1 MVLQYSPNSFHFD
14 NSQSGID
21 NDLINNLDSESSE
34 YKELNIFKQIFDED
48 LVQHIVEET
57 NKFYHFLVNNKV
69 LSKHSKLVK
78 WKETNINEMYVFF
91 SFMLL
96 MAHVQKN
103 NIKDYWSKSIFL
115 STPIFSKIM
124 TQDRF
129 LLLLRILHFCDNRNQ
144 ISGDRLFK
152 IRIIVESLRKK
163 FRSSYQP
170 HQKVCIDESIVEW
183 KGRLQFKQFIP
194 SKRHRF
200 GIKLFVLCDCKSGF
214 VLDYLIYTGDNMHIN
229 FNETLNQSGSVI
241 STLMEPYI
249 NKGHIIYMD
258 NWYSSPTLYE
268 YLLNKGT
275 GACGTVKI
283 KRKGMPSF
291 PKKLN
296 NGQCISVISQNPSM
310 LCCKWKDKRDVHML
324 STVHKPKMCKTNK
337 KNRQGNIIIKPQSVI
352 DYNENMGLVDKSD
365 MQMSF
370 NTTARKSIKWYKK
383 FFFHLLNLSILNS
396 GIIYSTLEKKPLK
409 LPEFR
414 LKLIEQIINTY
425 WTDCIISPCRVGRK
439 SNDDLPIRLTARH
452 FPSRINTGEQKKK
465 ISRRCHV
472 HSHTKLN
479 PQSRKDTTYE
489 CVECN
494 KSLCLEPCFKEYH
507 TKLHY

>member
-1 MVLQYSPNSFHFD
+1 
-14 NSQSGID
+14 
-21 NDLINNLDSESSE
+21 
-34 YKELNIFKQIFDED
+34 
-48 LVQHIVEET
+48 
-57 NKFYHFLVNNKV
+57 
-69 LSKHSKLVK
+69 
-78 WKETNINEMYVFF
+78 MYVFF
-91 SFMLL
+91 SLMLL

-283 KRKGMPSF
+283 KIKGMPSF

-383 FFFHLLNLSILNS
+383 FFFHLLDLSKLNS

-425 WTDCIISPCRVGRK
+425 WTDCIISPCRMGRK
-439 SNDDLPIRLTARH
+439 SNDDLSIRLTARH